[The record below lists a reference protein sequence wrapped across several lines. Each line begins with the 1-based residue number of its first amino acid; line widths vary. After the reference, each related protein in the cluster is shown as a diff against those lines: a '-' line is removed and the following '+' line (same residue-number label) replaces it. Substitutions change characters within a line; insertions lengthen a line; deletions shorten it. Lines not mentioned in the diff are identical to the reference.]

1 MSREEILNTRFGLFL
16 DLISCLGVFNGGS
29 KLKKTKKKMSFE
41 EAIELN

>member
-29 KLKKTKKKMSFE
+29 KLKKAKKKMSFE